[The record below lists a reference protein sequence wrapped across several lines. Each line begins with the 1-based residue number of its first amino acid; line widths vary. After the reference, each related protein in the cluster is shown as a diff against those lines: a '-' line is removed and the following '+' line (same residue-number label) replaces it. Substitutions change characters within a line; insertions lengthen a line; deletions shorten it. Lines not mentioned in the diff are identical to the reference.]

1 MEEKQENKKKSFISE
16 KIVGRDLTLRHA
28 AKYLGLAVVCGLVFG
43 ICGAVAFNSLGTHL
57 QKRTEAMALGNSQEP
72 ESQSE
77 SPEAPVSAESQEGQE
92 PAAAE
97 GTAGAA
103 PEEPAET
110 TAGNEAASPEPSGET
125 DTAGS
130 IQETVRRELE
140 NRTPTPEEGRKLF
153 AGLQEVVA
161 EADSR
166 VVSVQAVE
174 RDTSWFNDPIE
185 TAYNASGLILSIREQ
200 EILILTTEDAV
211 RNADNLRVTFADGAE
226 QEAYLK
232 QSSRQDGVAL
242 LSVPKEG
249 LGSEFLSSISPIA
262 YGSAGTLQT
271 GDLIFLIGSPLGT
284 AHSVSMGLIG
294 YVNEKEQTADGTQA
308 MFYTGVPADAEKGT
322 FAVDLKGELIGVVRP
337 ALGESQTGSTG
348 IISTA
353 YLREVLRRLGEG
365 KQIPYLG
372 IRGRN
377 VTPEMKFEDI
387 PAGVYVTEVEQ
398 DSPAYGAGIKNGDIL
413 IRLND
418 TELSDLSAYE
428 SAVRGLETG
437 DSAALT
443 VMRSSTNGEYGE
455 LTFNIT
461 AGAR

>member
-130 IQETVRRELE
+130 IQEAVRRELE

-232 QSSRQDGVAL
+232 QSSRLDGVAL

-337 ALGESQTGSTG
+337 APGESQTGSTG

-365 KQIPYLG
+365 KQVPYLG

-377 VTPEMKFEDI
+377 VTAEMEFEDI
-387 PAGVYVTEVEQ
+387 PSGIYVTEAEP
-398 DSPAYGAGIKNGDIL
+398 DSPAYGAGIKSGDIL

-418 TELSDLSAYE
+418 TELSDLNAYE

>member
-92 PAAAE
+92 PA
-97 GTAGAA
+97 
-103 PEEPAET
+103 ET

-130 IQETVRRELE
+130 IQEAVRRELE

-200 EILILTTEDAV
+200 EILILTTEEAV

-232 QSSRQDGVAL
+232 QSSRLDGVAL